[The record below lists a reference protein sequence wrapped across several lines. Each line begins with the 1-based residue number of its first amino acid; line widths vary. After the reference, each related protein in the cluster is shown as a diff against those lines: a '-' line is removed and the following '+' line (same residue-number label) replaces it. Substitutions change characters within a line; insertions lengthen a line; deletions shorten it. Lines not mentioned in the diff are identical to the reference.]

1 MDKLLEIPAFD
12 RCGEPNTRVLTRM
25 DASVFEKIA
34 GTLPADVA
42 EYLKELKPDP
52 EKLYLLI
59 VALGAADFWGSNVNG
74 DAFFEKDLLGIQT
87 PMEASR
93 NPSPYTGVPLPRY
106 KTFLSAHVFKH
117 HSNKDPENSFG
128 KVAHAAYD
136 HDMHRVLLI
145 VGVDKKRAPDIVA
158 DIEKN
163 GSVVWSMGCKVP
175 FDVCSCCKHKAKN
188 VAEYC
193 EHLKTAMN
201 QTWANGHKVFAVNTM
216 PRFFDISRVL
226 IPADKTAYTLMKV
239 AAAGQKFVPLGD
251 DGTGCG
257 SYSRSGILVPSAV
270 IAERVKVAAAKAAA
284 EKGGEIKKELPVGPV
299 EEAADSVGL
308 LAKDVARARRIAAG
322 EPDLPAKLLRK
333 MAEVPLS
340 QALSSAAAVGIVL
353 KPAEFTRMLLT
364 KMASKVPERE
374 VRAFVDAGAV
384 HRGLVE
390 ILAAHVPERSC
401 LSPWMEEREAPC
413 TAAGEKSASGE
424 IPTEFLGRY
433 GEYRES
439 LKNWDLEES
448 KRTIVKLAQLL
459 TENRTASAA
468 DIAQAF
474 FGMSK
479 AAKVGKGAIL
489 AGGVL
494 GPVGLAYLASGHYQA
509 KRLKGEEL
517 NPAQKLV
524 ADHHL
529 PIAAA
534 AGVTGGVGAHK
545 LLKVLG
551 R

>member
-25 DASVFEKIA
+25 DASVFEKTA
-34 GTLPADVA
+34 GTLPPDVA
-42 EYLKELKPDP
+42 EYLKELRPDP

-93 NPSPYTGVPLPRY
+93 NPAPYTGVPLPRY
-106 KTFLSAHVFKH
+106 KTFLCARIFKH
-117 HSNKDPENSFG
+117 HCNKDPENHFG
-128 KVAHAAYD
+128 KVAHASYD
-136 HDMHRVLLI
+136 HPMHRVLLI
-145 VGVDKKRAPDIVA
+145 VGVDKSRAPDIVA

-226 IPADKTAYTLMKV
+226 IPADKTAMTLMKV
-239 AAAGQKFVPLGD
+239 AGAGQKFVPLGD

-257 SYSRSGILVPSAV
+257 AFSRSGLLVPSAV
-270 IAERVKVAAAKAAA
+270 VAERVKVAQAKAAG
-284 EKGGEIKKELPVGPV
+284 EKAGEIKKEIPVGPA
-299 EEAADSVGL
+299 EDAADSVGSL
-308 LAKDVARARRIAAG
+308 TKEVARARKIAAG

-333 MAEVPLS
+333 LAEVPVC
-340 QALSSAAAVGIVL
+340 QALSSAAALGIVL

-364 KMASKVPERE
+364 KMATKRPERE
-374 VRAFVDAGAV
+374 VLAFVDAGAV
-384 HRGLVE
+384 NHGLVE
-390 ILAAHVPERSC
+390 LLAPFVPQRSA
-401 LSPWMEEREAPC
+401 LSPWIEEREAAC
-413 TAAGEKSASGE
+413 AAAEKTAEGA
-424 IPTEFLGRY
+424 IPEEFLGRY
-433 GEYRES
+433 AEYRES
-439 LKNWDLEES
+439 LNRWDVEES
-448 KRTIVKLAQLL
+448 KKTIVKLAHLL
-459 TENRTASAA
+459 AENRTASAA
-468 DIAQAF
+468 DLAQAF

-479 AAKVGKGAIL
+479 AAKVGKGALL

-494 GPVGLAYLASGHYQA
+494 APVGLAYLASGHYQA
-509 KRLKGEEL
+509 KRLKGEQL
-517 NPAQKLV
+517 NPAEELV

-529 PIAAA
+529 PLAAA
-534 AGVTGGVGAHK
+534 AGVAGGVGAHK
-545 LLKVLG
+545 LSKLLRK
-551 R
+551 